1 MTNKKQAMIDAFKEK
16 EQIEEQEFSLIRR
29 ADDAEGKIVELQE
42 EAEELKKKRPKLLAD
57 CKDISKINRRLKEIE
72 EEIEIQKDTIIG
84 VTEKR
89 ENMNDVIREA
99 EYNTQDAFKSYVK
112 VFLDKLEKE
121 YMNLAPKLAEIL
133 TEYITLENMY
143 HGHDF
148 NYVHKIDYDGI
159 RFLPN
164 LKDGK
169 NPFFQYK
176 TFEIYKNNAQRL
188 QEKYDI
194 PDYQVHKIR

>member
-29 ADDAEGKIVELQE
+29 ADDAEEKIVELQE

-57 CKDISKINRRLKEIE
+57 CKDISKINSRLKEIE

-133 TEYITLENMY
+133 TEYITLEHIY
-143 HGHDF
+143 YGSDF
-148 NYVHKIDYDGI
+148 NYVHKIDYNEI
-159 RFLPN
+159 RSLPN
-164 LKDGK
+164 LKDEK

-176 TFEIYKNNAQRL
+176 TFELYKNNAQRL
-188 QEKYDI
+188 REKYDI

>member
-1 MTNKKQAMIDAFKEK
+1 MTNKKQVMQDAFETKG
-16 EQIEEQEFSLIRR
+16 QILATANTLYSRISNAEE
-29 ADDAEGKIVELQE
+29 KIVELQE
-42 EAEELKKKRPKLLAD
+42 EAEKLKKKRPKLLAD
-57 CKDISKINRRLKEIE
+57 CKDISKLNRRLKEIE

-89 ENMNDVIREA
+89 ENMNSVIREA

-133 TEYITLENMY
+133 TEYITLEY
-143 HGHDF
+143 IYYGHDF

-164 LKDGK
+164 LKDEK

-176 TFEIYKNNAQRL
+176 TFEIYKNNAQKLR
-188 QEKYDI
+188 EKYDI
-194 PDYQVHKIR
+194 PDYHVHKIR

>member
-29 ADDAEGKIVELQE
+29 ADDAEEKIVELQE

-57 CKDISKINRRLKEIE
+57 CKDISKINSRLKEIE

-148 NYVHKIDYDGI
+148 NYVYRIDYDGI

-164 LKDGK
+164 LNDEK

-194 PDYQVHKIR
+194 PNYQVHKIR

>member
-1 MTNKKQAMIDAFKEK
+1 MTNKKQIMQEAFETKGQILDAADTLYSR
-16 EQIEEQEFSLIRR
+16 ICNAEE
-29 ADDAEGKIVELQE
+29 KIVELQE

-164 LKDGK
+164 LKDEK